1 MSLLDIRI
9 VPDPVLRELC
19 APVKLIDAGVKRRA
33 EDMLET
39 MYHAPGIGLAAPQ
52 VGILERMLVV
62 DVAGEGETKK
72 PYCLI
77 NPEIIWKSEQLSVYK
92 EGCLSIPDQ
101 YAEVTRP
108 AEVKVRFEN
117 PAGKTEEMHASGLL
131 ATCIQHEMD
140 HLNGVLF
147 IDYLSRVKRDMILRK
162 VQKLVRAQEG

>member
-1 MSLLDIRI
+1 MSLLNIRI
-9 VPDPVLRELC
+9 VPDPVLREIC
-19 APVKLIDAGVKRRA
+19 APVKLIDAATKRRA

-62 DVAGEGETKK
+62 DIASEDEEKK
-72 PYCLI
+72 PFCLI
-77 NPEIIWKSEQLSVYK
+77 NPEIIWKSDALSVYK

-101 YAEVTRP
+101 YADVTRP
-108 AEVKVRFEN
+108 AEIKVRFETPN
-117 PAGKTEEMHASGLL
+117 GTTDELHATGLL
-131 ATCIQHEMD
+131 STCIQHEMD

-147 IDYLSRVKRDMILRK
+147 IDYLSRMKRDMILRK

>member
-9 VPDPVLRELC
+9 VPDPVLREIC
-19 APVKLIDAGVKRRA
+19 APVTLIDAAVKRRA

-39 MYHAPGIGLAAPQ
+39 MYDAPGIGLAAPQ
-52 VGILERMLVV
+52 VGITERMLVV
-62 DVAGEGETKK
+62 DVAGEGEKKK

-77 NPEIIWKSEQLSVYK
+77 NPEIIWKSDTLSVYK
-92 EGCLSIPDQ
+92 EGCLSIPEQ

-108 AEVKVRFEN
+108 AEIKVRFET
-117 PAGKTEEMHASGLL
+117 PVGTTEELHATGLL
-131 ATCIQHEMD
+131 STCIQHEMD

-162 VQKLVRAQEG
+162 LARLVREHEG